1 MKFKEMPTT
10 FYMGR
15 RYNTD
20 TKQPTDEPV
29 YYDSR
34 DLTTHAV
41 VVGMTGSGKTGLC
54 ISLLEEAALDNIPAI
69 IIDPKGDITNLL
81 LTFPDLRPEDFRPW
95 VNVDDARREHLEP
108 DEYATKIADRWR
120 EGLAESGIV
129 PGRLRAYKN
138 AAEFAIYTP
147 GSDAGLPVSIVD
159 SLQAPREGWV
169 GYEESHRER
178 INGTVTALLALIGK
192 NADPVKDR
200 EHVLLANIFESA
212 WKEGRDLSLEDLI
225 LQIQTPPF
233 AKLGVF
239 DIDTFFP
246 QKERF
251 KLAQAMNQ
259 IIAAPSFQTWMQG
272 EPLDMSK
279 LLYTHEG
286 KPRVSIFYIAHLNDA
301 ERMFMMTL
309 LLENMLSWMRTLDG
323 TTSLRAL
330 CYIDEVF
337 GYFPPAP
344 YNPPT
349 KGPLLRLLK
358 QARAFGIGL
367 ILATQNPVDLD
378 YKGLSNAGTWFI
390 GKLQAEGDKKRI
402 LGGLSAE
409 ATPQTQA
416 VMGKI
421 EKMLGQLEQQVFVL
435 HNVHN
440 PEGPL
445 VFHTRWAMSYLRG
458 PLTRQQVRILMEP
471 LRRTQKVTTREFA
484 RDYTPAAGSPAIPP
498 PPPGTPPTSPFAAVN
513 PAAGL
518 FTGVRPQTPTNP
530 SSGNTGA
537 SRSVNLPPTLP
548 EAPSVAGS
556 NTGRG
561 IPPPPG
567 FPEESQPASTFGSG
581 LVNRTPVAPQTP
593 PPQSPIIEEPPLYT
607 PPEQP
612 KPVQNTTPMTTGPVS
627 ASGFQRA
634 RPANVPDNY
643 HETPA
648 EIGNVSIA
656 QYFVPMR
663 LALGE
668 SLKQWEQKFGIQAL
682 DVRGDTLLYRPV
694 LLAQAMAR
702 YLDRK
707 SNIQQDE
714 LYCYQIPDVGQAGF
728 INWDQYKT
736 LPLDPNNLLS
746 SPPENAWFGELSP
759 GLVDS
764 KRLNALKAEMI
775 DNVYRTASITLF
787 YNSTLDLYGAPGE
800 TRRDYSIRLQ
810 GKAREARDAEIEK
823 VTAKYDTE
831 LERLDARLKKEMR
844 EHNTDLRALDNLR
857 REETYTTGEA
867 VFGLMR
873 GRPTYTL
880 SRMSRARRHK
890 DSMQE
895 RAFANEQVITELEQ
909 ALDAKQEE
917 LREALVAVNDKW
929 AKIASTIEET
939 KITPYKKDIAVQ
951 LFGIGWVPVWSVT
964 LNNQPTL
971 LPAT

>member
-1 MKFKEMPTT
+1 MPIKFKEMPTT
-10 FYMGR
+10 FYIGR
-15 RYNTD
+15 HYD
-20 TKQPTDEPV
+20 TEAERPTDEPV

-81 LTFPDLRPEDFRPW
+81 LTFPQLRAEDFRPW
-95 VNVDDARREHLEP
+95 INVDDARREHLEP
-108 DEYATKIADRWR
+108 DDYAVKISERWR
-120 EGLAESGIV
+120 TGLAESGIV
-129 PGRLRAYKN
+129 PGRLQAYRN

-159 SLQAPREGWV
+159 SLQAPREGWI

-200 EHVLLANIFESA
+200 EHVLIANIFEQA
-212 WKEGRDLSLEDLI
+212 WKEGRNLTLEDVI
-225 LQIQTPPF
+225 LQIQSPPF
-233 AKLGVF
+233 SKLGVF
-239 DIDTFFP
+239 EIDTFFP
-246 QKERF
+246 QKDRF

-272 EPLDMSK
+272 EPLDMGSM
-279 LLYTHEG
+279 LYNHEG
-286 KPRVSIFYIAHLNDA
+286 KPRVSIFYIAHLNEA

-330 CYIDEVF
+330 MYIDEVF

-344 YNPPT
+344 HNPPT

-358 QARAFGIGL
+358 QARAFGIGMV
-367 ILATQNPVDLD
+367 LATQNPVDLD

-390 GKLQAEGDKKRI
+390 GKLQTDGDKKRI
-402 LGGLSAE
+402 LGGLE
-409 ATPQTQA
+409 AAATTQTQFDL
-416 VMGKI
+416 K
-421 EKMLGQLEQQVFVL
+421 KLDKLLGQLDQRVFVM
-435 HNVHN
+435 NNIHN
-440 PEGPL
+440 PDGPV
-445 VFHTRWAMSYLRG
+445 VFNTRWSMSYLRG
-458 PLTRQQVRILMEP
+458 PLTRQQVRMLMEP
-471 LRRTQKVTTREFA
+471 LRKAQGVVTREYA
-484 RDYTPAAGSPAIPP
+484 REYTPVEGVPATPP
-498 PPPGTPPTSPFAAVN
+498 PPPAVVPPSPFTTFNN
-513 PAAGL
+513 PATGL
-518 FTGVRPQTPTNP
+518 FSGTRAMSPTPG
-530 SSGNTGA
+530 GNTGA
-537 SRSVNLPPTLP
+537 SRPVPPSVP
-548 EAPSVAGS
+548 EAPTG

-561 IPPPPG
+561 VPPPPSA
-567 FPEESQPASTFGSG
+567 PEEGLPQRTSTFGASF
-581 LVNRTPVAPQTP
+581 LNPTPVAPQTP
-593 PPQSPIIEEPPLYT
+593 LPGPVIPEPPLNAI
-607 PPEQP
+607 PDIP
-612 KPVQNTTPMTTGPVS
+612 QNTAPRPTSQMVS
-627 ASGFQRA
+627 PEPSNT
-634 RPANVPDNY
+634 RPPNVPDNY
-643 HETPA
+643 QRTPA
-648 EIGNVSIA
+648 GIGNVSIA
-656 QYFVPMR
+656 QYFVPAR
-663 LALGE
+663 TALGE

-682 DVRGDTLLYRPV
+682 DVKGDTILYRPV
-694 LLAQAMAR
+694 LLGQAMAR

-707 SNIQQDE
+707 ASVQEDQ
-714 LYCYQIPDVGQAGF
+714 LHSYQVPDVGQAGF
-728 INWDQYKT
+728 VNWDQFKT
-736 LPLDPNNLLS
+736 LPIDPNSILS
-746 SPPENAWFGELSP
+746 GPPDNAWFGEISP
-759 GLVDS
+759 GLADS

-775 DNVYRTASITLF
+775 DHVYRTAAITLF
-787 YNSTLDLYGAPGE
+787 YNSTLDLYGTANE
-800 TRRDYSIRLQ
+800 TKRDYSIRLQ
-810 GKAREARDAEIEK
+810 GKAREARDVEIEK
-823 VTAKYDTE
+823 VTAKYDNE

-880 SRMSRARRHK
+880 SRMSRARRYK

-917 LREALVAVNDKW
+917 LREALNAVNAKW
-929 AKIASTIEET
+929 AKIAGTIEET
-939 KITPYKKDIAVQ
+939 KITPFKKDITVQ
-951 LFGIGWVPVWSVT
+951 LFGIGWIPVWSVT
-964 LNNQPTL
+964 LNGQPTL

>member
-1 MKFKEMPTT
+1 MPIKFKEMPTS
-10 FYMGR
+10 FYLGR
-15 RYNTD
+15 HHDIETER
-20 TKQPTDEPV
+20 PTDEPV

-81 LTFPDLRPEDFRPW
+81 LSFPQLRAEDFRPW

-108 DEYATKIADRWR
+108 DEYATKIAERWR
-120 EGLAESGIV
+120 SGLAESGIV
-129 PGRLRAYKN
+129 PGRLQAFRN

-169 GYEESHRER
+169 GYEEAHRER

-200 EHVLLANIFESA
+200 EHVLIANIFEYA
-212 WKEGRDLSLEDLI
+212 WKEGRSLRLEDVI

-233 AKLGVF
+233 NKLGVF
-239 DIDTFFP
+239 EIDTFFP

-259 IIAAPSFQTWMQG
+259 IVAAPSFQTWMQG
-272 EPLDMSK
+272 EPLDMGN
-279 LLYTHEG
+279 LLYTDDG
-286 KPRVSIFYIAHLNDA
+286 RPRISIFYIAHLNDA

-309 LLENMLSWMRTLDG
+309 LLESMLSWMRTLDG

-330 CYIDEVF
+330 LYIDEVF
-337 GYFPPAP
+337 GYFPPSP

-358 QARAFGIGL
+358 QARAFGVGL

-390 GKLQAEGDKKRI
+390 GKLQTDNDKKRM
-402 LGGLSAE
+402 LGGLE
-409 ATPQTQA
+409 AAATSQTQFNL
-416 VMGKI
+416 K
-421 EKMLGQLEQQVFVL
+421 ELDKLLSQLDQRVFVL
-435 HNVHN
+435 NNVHN
-440 PEGPL
+440 PDGPI
-445 VFHTRWAMSYLRG
+445 VFNTRWAMSYLRG

-471 LRRTQKVTTREFA
+471 LRRTHQVVGTQYARE
-484 RDYTPAAGSPAIPP
+484 YTPVPGMPAIPP
-498 PPPGTPPTSPFAAVN
+498 VPPGVSPASPFAQVN

-518 FTGVRPQTPTNP
+518 FSGGMRPASPNP
-530 SSGNTGA
+530 AATGNTGA
-537 SRSVNLPPTLP
+537 SRPNTPPTLP
-548 EAPSVAGS
+548 ET
-556 NTGRG
+556 TGG
-561 IPPPPG
+561 IRPPAL
-567 FPEESQPASTFGSG
+567 PEESRAMPPPASTFGSG
-581 LVNRTPVAPQTP
+581 MINRTPIAPQTP
-593 PPQSPIIEEPPLYT
+593 AAPASPVIPEPPLYDA
-607 PPEQP
+607 
-612 KPVQNTTPMTTGPVS
+612 PVQNTAPSPSQQYTSAVVSTPS
-627 ASGFQRA
+627 A
-634 RPANVPDNY
+634 RPMNVPDNY
-643 HETPA
+643 HRKPA
-648 EIGNVSIA
+648 EIGNVTIA
-656 QYFVPMR
+656 QYFVPPR
-663 LALGE
+663 QVLGE
-668 SLKQWEQKFGIQAL
+668 ALKQWEQKFGIQAL
-682 DVRGDTLLYRPV
+682 DVKGEALIYRPL

-707 SNIQQDE
+707 ANIQEDQ
-714 LYCYQIPDVGQAGF
+714 LHAFQVPDVGQAGF
-728 INWDQYKT
+728 INWDQFRT
-736 LPLDPNNLLS
+736 LPIDPNNIQGA
-746 SPPENAWFGELSP
+746 PPENAWFGELSP

-764 KRLNALKAEMI
+764 KRLTALKNELVDHI
-775 DNVYRTASITLF
+775 YRTAQITLA
-787 YNSTLDLYGAPGE
+787 YNSTLDLYGLPNE
-800 TRRDYSIRLQ
+800 TKRDYSIRLQ

-823 VTAKYDTE
+823 VTAKYDAE
-831 LERLDARLKKEMR
+831 LERMDARLKKEMR
-844 EHNTDLRALDNLR
+844 DHNADLRALDNLR

-880 SRMSRARRHK
+880 SRMSRARRWK
-890 DSMQE
+890 DDMQE
-895 RAFANEQVITELEQ
+895 RAFSNEQQITELEQ
-909 ALDAKQEE
+909 ALEAKQEE
-917 LREALVAVNDKW
+917 LREALNAVNAKW

-951 LFGIGWVPVWSVT
+951 LFGIGWMPMWSVT
-964 LNNQPTL
+964 LNSQPTL